1 MDTTATDSAAF
12 LARLDADFLRAHV
25 AKEDAFWSAYMGL
38 GDDPKAARA
47 RLAALDVEMQRFQ
60 TDPAR
65 LAAVRAAVEA
75 AEADL
80 ERSDRPHAGEDEF
93 VALAGWLDYFSAHVV
108 EDAQARDLLAEIA
121 RLEGDLALARGKL
134 AHRVPDGKGGSRAA
148 SSAELGVLV
157 ASDPDESVRRGA
169 WEALREVERHVLDH
183 GYLEIVKL
191 KNRLGRRLGAEDW
204 YDWKTRRV
212 ERIGKRDVFERLD
225 ELAAL
230 TECGARAALGL
241 LAGQHGASVL
251 APWNLRQAATG
262 DTTRRQD
269 PYFCFAD
276 AVATWMRSFERLG
289 IGFGGARLVLDLV
302 DRPGKH
308 ENGFMHGPEP
318 AWIERGARRTA
329 RIQFTANAVP
339 GLVGAGR
346 RALETLFHEGG
357 HAAHFAACSMP
368 APCFG
373 QEYAPTS
380 VAFSETQSM
389 FCDSFLSD
397 PAWQARHARTLQGE
411 RMSDAEIEAGL
422 QAAQPL
428 AAWNVR
434 AMVAVCAGERAI
446 HEIPDA
452 ELSSARVLDELRRV
466 ERGLLFLDEG
476 SPRPVLSVPH
486 LLSMESSAYYHGYV
500 LAEMAVEQTRA
511 ALGARFGTLLD
522 EPRVGATLRETWWR
536 HGNARSFFDF
546 VEDLCGEPL
555 SAKDLA
561 RVVSRDAA
569 ALSAETRAALDAGRS
584 VPERPC
590 SGELDA
596 EIALVHGKETIARGR
611 NAAQLA
617 PAFREWILAAEQR
630 RG

>member
-1 MDTTATDSAAF
+1 MDKPALDPAAF
-12 LARLDADFLRAHV
+12 LADLDRDFLRLHM

-38 GDDPKAARA
+38 AEDKKAARDLLSA
-47 RLAALDVEMQRFQ
+47 RDVEMQRFQ

-65 LAAVRAAVEA
+65 LASVRAAVEA

-80 ERSDRPHAGEDEF
+80 ERADRPHAGEDDF
-93 VALAGWLDYFSAHVV
+93 VALAGWLDYFSSHVV
-108 EDAQARDLLAEIA
+108 EDAPARELLAEIA
-121 RLEGDLALARGKL
+121 RLEGDLALERQKL
-134 AHRVPDGKGGSRAA
+134 EHRVPDGKGGTRTA

-157 ASDPDESVRRGA
+157 ASDPDERVRRGA
-169 WEALREVERHVLDH
+169 FEALREVERHVLAN

-212 ERIGKRDVFERLD
+212 ERIGKREVFERLD
-225 ELAAL
+225 ELATL
-230 TECGARAALGL
+230 TEASARAS
-241 LAGQHGASVL
+241 LAQLASRHGASVL

-276 AVATWMRSFERLG
+276 AVGTWMRSFERLG
-289 IGFGGARLVLDLV
+289 ISFGGARLVLDLV

-318 AWIERGARRTA
+318 SWVERGERRRA

-357 HAAHFAACSMP
+357 HAAHFAACEMP

-397 PAWQARHARTLQGE
+397 PAWQARHARTLSGE
-411 RMSDAEIEAGL
+411 RMSDAEIEDGL
-422 QAAQPL
+422 LAAQPL

-452 ELSSARVLDELRRV
+452 ELSPQRVLDELRRV
-466 ERGLLFLDEG
+466 ERGLLFLEEG

-511 ALGARFGTLLD
+511 TLAARFGSLLD
-522 EPRVGATLRETWWR
+522 EPRVGATLREAWWR

-546 VEDLCGEPL
+546 VEDLCDAPL

-561 RVVSRDAA
+561 RVVGRDAA
-569 ALSAETRAALDAGRS
+569 AVSAETRAALAAAERI
-584 VPERPC
+584 PERATR
-590 SGELDA
+590 GRLDA
-596 EIALVHGKETIARGR
+596 EIALVHGKEVVATGSD
-611 NAAQLA
+611 AAVLA
-617 PAFREWILAAEQR
+617 PAFREWILAAERR